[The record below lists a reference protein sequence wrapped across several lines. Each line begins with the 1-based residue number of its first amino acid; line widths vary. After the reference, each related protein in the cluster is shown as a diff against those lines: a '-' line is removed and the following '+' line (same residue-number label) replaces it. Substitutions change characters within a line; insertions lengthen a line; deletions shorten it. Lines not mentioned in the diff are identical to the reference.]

1 MSKNKKDE
9 TELELDDILS
19 ESTTNSHKL
28 AAFLQRKAAEAQ
40 KPRPNLVFANFSYD
54 LDFDVPLRKKPQKGT
69 QENQLKPLQGLGAAA
84 SEHPAS
90 DVPQSPPNLPSH
102 ENVPPLSARHSPSP
116 AHWRPPRR
124 SGTSGHVPGS
134 DKLRRHAIQRRSR
147 SCGRRQLLQDF
158 NDAANL
164 TRSSSSPF
172 PFVPE
177 ISSTPN
183 CSDKLPENQPASQP
197 RPQPVSEPQPM
208 NGPING
214 LGSDFA
220 AEIAEICGQRLA
232 MFENSMLQMSQ
243 KAEVRSSLP
252 GSRPLTPSERHRT
265 YTIEKRPM
273 TEKLQQSRS
282 SPNTSHSKS
291 PLVRLRRLENSMP
304 PDTPNCLHQ
313 SERESA
319 PVEDCFVPETQPQ
332 QIQQLA
338 EIVQNLSRSNS
349 VLVIPMGG
357 AFGPKPDAAEPL
369 PQPQSPA
376 ASATE
381 AAAEEE
387 AAASPTVS
395 AGTPKSCAPAVSAGT
410 TSKSSKSKPLSHNK
424 TPQVVD
430 DLDAIMTDDE
440 CDEQPSG
447 CALNL
452 APAGGNTSRRSRR
465 RTRNSRKPSDD
476 QESSIKL
483 LNLHRSNASS
493 KRKPKGANAP
503 ILNKAPCTAINGEAF
518 AKELERMSNHE
529 ILDLRKRNSL
539 GMVYPLNGK
548 RKHSAEQQKAL
559 EQQIHWELLQRNLEV
574 ETETETETETESSRS
589 VSAEREERDG
599 REEVMTM
606 PPPAPVAFK
615 DNSKE
620 VQNVRIRSRRRE
632 APMTTELVNYMEL
645 SKTMDQRRNQP
656 SNSSKRSL
664 YTKGDSFQEDDDSVL
679 PKKQSRLSQTR
690 LGSTLGR
697 ARSKESH
704 AVVEADICIVPPP
717 PRSLRYSQCVRDLN
731 RLRATPQDSNDEDTP
746 LCHSKGQSNNL
757 NAIAS
762 PPPEFNDNNDNEVDG
777 ADCSSSGQA
786 QHRLSK
792 SPLPPVERSD
802 DQAVQKVNKNR
813 RSRQSRHHKVNPP
826 SPEKKTTTDM
836 HREDLAIVSSSVPGT
851 TSITDDQPSTSR
863 AALDALARRANDPDP
878 DPDPEPEPEAEAE
891 PEADARPV
899 VEEEAVVFKK
909 PTARAPRTKSKAK
922 SKANSKANR
931 ELENL
936 KVSLMHDDVE
946 VDSNET
952 GNRRSKRGQVPLKN
966 TWCHTMDPMEF
977 DFVRKSVETY
987 DRKKTKPSS
996 KQSSMSKL
1004 SKMSLLKRPPLCSS
1018 TPRISEEPLN
1028 AVAETFEPSEP
1039 SDCSSL
1045 GLAPLRWDDNERIEQ
1060 VESSDAR
1067 KQTKKSGRTK
1077 KKRQES
1083 ATAASM
1089 PLTPVMETETE
1100 SEPQPESDPD
1110 PDPDPITPINAP
1122 SPSPSVSDEHQAS
1135 YMQLMSWLRG
1145 HSNIQPSSNMEDSSG
1160 SGVGNTV
1167 SVASELLFTNLDDIE
1182 YAFYETKERATLGYM
1197 RFQPLQS
1204 RRKKRARSVSLKFVV
1219 LFGKFALDCTV
1230 PDVAED
1236 DHRILNIGDMV
1247 EIEKDTRFGFSNL
1260 LNEVSVLMVI
1270 RH

>member
-9 TELELDDILS
+9 TALELDDILS
-19 ESTTNSHKL
+19 QSTTNSHRL

-40 KPRPNLVFANFSYD
+40 KPRSNLVFGNFSYD
-54 LDFDVPLRKKPQKGT
+54 LDFDVPLIKKPQKGT
-69 QENQLKPLQGLGAAA
+69 QENQLKPLQELGAAA
-84 SEHPAS
+84 SEPPAS
-90 DVPQSPPNLPSH
+90 DVPQSPPNLASH
-102 ENVPPLSARHSPSP
+102 ENVPPRSVRHSPSP
-116 AHWRPPRR
+116 THRRPPRR
-124 SGTSGHVPGS
+124 SGTGGHVPGS

-158 NDAANL
+158 DDAANL

-197 RPQPVSEPQPM
+197 QPKPASHPQPQPLSEPLPM
-208 NGPING
+208 
-214 LGSDFA
+214 SQFS
-220 AEIAEICGQRLA
+220 AEIAEICEQRLA
-232 MFENSMLQMSQ
+232 MFENSILQMSQ

-282 SPNTSHSKS
+282 SPNTSHSKT
-291 PLVRLRRLENSMP
+291 PLVRVRRLENSMP
-304 PDTPNCLHQ
+304 PDTPNYLHQ

-332 QIQQLA
+332 QSQGSQQIQQLA
-338 EIVQNLSRSNS
+338 EIVQNLSRSSS

-357 AFGPKPDAAEPL
+357 ALGPKPDAAEPL
-369 PQPQSPA
+369 PQPHSPA
-376 ASATE
+376 APATE
-381 AAAEEE
+381 AAAQDG

-410 TSKSSKSKPLSHNK
+410 PKSSKSKPVSHNK
-424 TPQVVD
+424 TPQVVE

-440 CDEQPSG
+440 SDEQPSG

-476 QESSIKL
+476 QESSMKL
-483 LNLHRSNASS
+483 LNLHRSNPSGKT
-493 KRKPKGANAP
+493 KRKGVTAT
-503 ILNKAPCTAINGEAF
+503 ILNKAPCPAINGEAF

-539 GMVYPLNGK
+539 GRVYPLNGK

-559 EQQIHWELLQRNLEV
+559 EQQIQWELLQRNLEV
-574 ETETETETETESSRS
+574 ETETETETESLSRS
-589 VSAEREERDG
+589 ASAEREEMDY
-599 REEVMTM
+599 REEVMAM

-620 VQNVRIRSRRRE
+620 RQNVRKRSRRRE
-632 APMTTELVNYMEL
+632 APMTAELVNYMEL
-645 SKTMDQRRNQP
+645 SKTMELRRKP
-656 SNSSKRSL
+656 SGNSSKRSL
-664 YTKGDSFQEDDDSVL
+664 YTKGDSFREDDDSVS
-679 PKKQSRLSQTR
+679 PEKQPRLSQTR
-690 LGSTLGR
+690 PGSTLGR

-704 AVVEADICIVPPP
+704 DVVQEDIFIVPPP

-731 RLRATPQDSNDEDTP
+731 RLRATPQDSTDEDTP
-746 LCHSKGQSNNL
+746 LCHLKGQNNNL
-757 NAIAS
+757 NEIAS
-762 PPPEFNDNNDNEVDG
+762 PPPEFNDNNDNEMDG

-792 SPLPPVERSD
+792 SPLPPVERSEFD
-802 DQAVQKVNKNR
+802 DQSVQKANKNR
-813 RSRQSRHHKVNPP
+813 RSRQSRLHKVNSP
-826 SPEKKTTTDM
+826 SPEKNKTTDT

-851 TSITDDQPSTSR
+851 TSMTDDQPSTSR
-863 AALDALARRANDPDP
+863 AALDALARRAIEPDPDP
-878 DPDPEPEPEAEAE
+878 EPDPEPEPEPEAE
-891 PEADARPV
+891 PEPV
-899 VEEEAVVFKK
+899 LEEEAVVFKK
-909 PTARAPRTKSKAK
+909 PKARAPRTKSR
-922 SKANSKANR
+922 ANR

-936 KVSLMHDDVE
+936 KHSFMHDDVE

-966 TWCHTMDPMEF
+966 TWCHTMDPMKF
-977 DFVRKSVETY
+977 DFFRKSVETY
-987 DRKKTKPSS
+987 DRIKAKPKPSS

-1028 AVAETFEPSEP
+1028 AVTETIEPPEP

-1045 GLAPLRWDDNERIEQ
+1045 GIAPLRWEDNEQIEQ

-1067 KQTKKSGRTK
+1067 KQTKKRGRTK

-1083 ATAASM
+1083 AAAASM

-1100 SEPQPESDPD
+1100 TDPQPDSV
-1110 PDPDPITPINAP
+1110 PDPITPINAP
-1122 SPSPSVSDEHQAS
+1122 TPSPSISDEHQAS

-1145 HSNIQPSSNMEDSSG
+1145 HSSNQPSSNMEDSSG

-1167 SVASELLFTNLDDIE
+1167 FASELLFTNLDDIE

-1197 RFQPLQS
+1197 RLQPLQS
-1204 RRKKRARSVSLKFVV
+1204 RRKKRARSFSLKFVV

-1236 DHRILNIGDMV
+1236 DHRILNIGDMA
-1247 EIEKDTRFGFSNL
+1247 EIEKGTRFGFSNL

>member
-9 TELELDDILS
+9 TALELDDILS
-19 ESTTNSHKL
+19 QSTTNSHRL

-40 KPRPNLVFANFSYD
+40 KPRSNLVFGNFSYD
-54 LDFDVPLRKKPQKGT
+54 LDFDVPLIKKPQKGT
-69 QENQLKPLQGLGAAA
+69 QENQLKPLQELGAAA
-84 SEHPAS
+84 SEPPAS
-90 DVPQSPPNLPSH
+90 DVPQSPPNLASH
-102 ENVPPLSARHSPSP
+102 ENVPPRSVRHSPSP
-116 AHWRPPRR
+116 THRRPPRR
-124 SGTSGHVPGS
+124 SGTGGHVPGS

-158 NDAANL
+158 DDAANL

-197 RPQPVSEPQPM
+197 QPKPASHPQPQPLSEPLPM
-208 NGPING
+208 
-214 LGSDFA
+214 SQFS
-220 AEIAEICGQRLA
+220 AEIAEICEQRLA
-232 MFENSMLQMSQ
+232 MFENSILQMSQ

-282 SPNTSHSKS
+282 SPNTSHSKT
-291 PLVRLRRLENSMP
+291 PLVRVRRLENSMP
-304 PDTPNCLHQ
+304 PDTPNYLHQ

-332 QIQQLA
+332 QSQGSQQIQQLA
-338 EIVQNLSRSNS
+338 EIVQNLSRSSS

-357 AFGPKPDAAEPL
+357 ALGPKPDAAEPL
-369 PQPQSPA
+369 PQPHSPA
-376 ASATE
+376 APATE
-381 AAAEEE
+381 AAAQDG

-410 TSKSSKSKPLSHNK
+410 PKSSKSKPVSHNK
-424 TPQVVD
+424 TPQVVE

-440 CDEQPSG
+440 SDEQPSG

-476 QESSIKL
+476 QESSMKL
-483 LNLHRSNASS
+483 LNLHRSNPSGKT
-493 KRKPKGANAP
+493 KRKGVTAT
-503 ILNKAPCTAINGEAF
+503 ILNKAPCPAINGEAF

-539 GMVYPLNGK
+539 GRVYPLNGK

-559 EQQIHWELLQRNLEV
+559 EQQIQWELLQRNLEV
-574 ETETETETETESSRS
+574 ETETETETESLSRS
-589 VSAEREERDG
+589 ASAEREEMDY
-599 REEVMTM
+599 REEVMAM

-620 VQNVRIRSRRRE
+620 RQNVRKRSRRRE
-632 APMTTELVNYMEL
+632 APMTAELVNYMEL
-645 SKTMDQRRNQP
+645 SKTMELRRKP
-656 SNSSKRSL
+656 SGNSSKRSL
-664 YTKGDSFQEDDDSVL
+664 YTKGDSFREDDDSVS
-679 PKKQSRLSQTR
+679 PEKQPRLSQTR
-690 LGSTLGR
+690 PGSTLGR

-704 AVVEADICIVPPP
+704 DVVQEDIFIVPPP

-731 RLRATPQDSNDEDTP
+731 RLRATPQDSTDEDTP
-746 LCHSKGQSNNL
+746 LCHLKGQNNNL
-757 NAIAS
+757 NEIAS
-762 PPPEFNDNNDNEVDG
+762 PPPEFNDNNDNEMDG

-792 SPLPPVERSD
+792 SPLPPVE
-802 DQAVQKVNKNR
+802 K
-813 RSRQSRHHKVNPP
+813 SR
-826 SPEKKTTTDM
+826 
-836 HREDLAIVSSSVPGT
+836 
-851 TSITDDQPSTSR
+851 
-863 AALDALARRANDPDP
+863 
-878 DPDPEPEPEAEAE
+878 
-891 PEADARPV
+891 
-899 VEEEAVVFKK
+899 
-909 PTARAPRTKSKAK
+909 
-922 SKANSKANR
+922 ANR

-936 KVSLMHDDVE
+936 KHSFMHDDVE

-966 TWCHTMDPMEF
+966 TWCHTMDPMKF
-977 DFVRKSVETY
+977 DFFRKSVETY
-987 DRKKTKPSS
+987 DRIKAKPKPSS

-1028 AVAETFEPSEP
+1028 AVTETIEPPEP

-1045 GLAPLRWDDNERIEQ
+1045 GIAPLRWEDNEQIEQ

-1067 KQTKKSGRTK
+1067 KQTKKRGRTK

-1083 ATAASM
+1083 AAAASM

-1100 SEPQPESDPD
+1100 TDPQPDSV
-1110 PDPDPITPINAP
+1110 PDPITPINAP
-1122 SPSPSVSDEHQAS
+1122 TPSPSISDEHQAS

-1145 HSNIQPSSNMEDSSG
+1145 HSSNQPSSNMEDSSG

-1197 RFQPLQS
+1197 RLQPLQS
-1204 RRKKRARSVSLKFVV
+1204 RRKKRARSFSLKFVV

-1236 DHRILNIGDMV
+1236 DHRILNIGDMA
-1247 EIEKDTRFGFSNL
+1247 EIEKGTRFGFSNL